1 MSEEKSIKHVYRI
14 PPCPSYD
21 IEGMESWLSD
31 MAAEGFVLVKDGIFA
46 GVATFEKTEP
56 RKIMYRLQAAEKG
69 TSMWADNYG
78 DPDDEAVDIS
88 AKYGWEYVAKRG
100 DFHIYCSMA
109 EDVRELNTDPEV
121 WALALK
127 AVEKRRR
134 EAIISFILWDI
145 LYPLIY
151 FRGNMFILMINMKTW
166 MFLYGFILFVWIF
179 AGLFA
184 RVRHLSRLRKRILAG
199 DMIGHKKDWRVK
211 ATGYYVSRLGLG
223 VSLAI
228 YIILLL
234 NMFGADI
241 MEKNEIPIKEYTA
254 DPPFVTLVDLVPEG
268 EAYEYKI
275 FMSGLADTV
284 REWSDWL
291 APVNFDWEE
300 NAIITCESGRV
311 IEGSLYVDYHETV
324 SPWLANIL
332 AKEYHREDKR
342 SKYYEFIDMPDI
354 DAGYAA
360 VYYGDVR
367 ELTLVIQKGNKIIH
381 AEIMQFGEY
390 KLTSDEWVS
399 VISESLKKGK

>member
-1 MSEEKSIKHVYRI
+1 MNEENNVKYAYRL

-31 MAAEGFVLVKDGIFA
+31 MASHGLVLAKDGIFA

-56 RKIMYRLQAAEKG
+56 RNIKYRLWAAEKG

-78 DPDDEAVDIS
+78 DPDEEAVDIS

-100 DFHIYCSMA
+100 DFHIYCSAA
-109 EDVRELNTDPEV
+109 EDVRELNTDPKV

-134 EAIISFILWDI
+134 EAIISFILWTV

-151 FRGNMFILMINMKTW
+151 FRGNIFILMINMKTW
-166 MFLYGFILFVWIF
+166 LFLYGFVLFVWIF
-179 AGLFA
+179 TGLLI
-184 RVRHLSRLRKRILAG
+184 RVRHLGRLRKRILGGSGIAQ
-199 DMIGHKKDWRVK
+199 KKDWCRK
-211 ATGYYVSRLGLG
+211 APGYYVSRLGLG
-223 VSLAI
+223 VLLAV
-228 YIILLL
+228 YIVLLL
-234 NMFGADI
+234 NMLGEEI
-241 MEKNEIPIKEYTA
+241 MEENEMPIEEYTA
-254 DPPFVTLVDLVPEG
+254 APPFVTLVDLVPTG
-268 EAYEYKI
+268 EKYEYKK
-275 FMSGLADTV
+275 FMSGLADSV

-300 NAIITCESGRV
+300 NAIITCESGKV

-342 SKYYEFIDMPDI
+342 SKYYELIDMPEI
-354 DAGYAA
+354 DADYAA
-360 VYYGDVR
+360 LYYGDVR

-381 AEIMQFGEY
+381 AEMMQVGEH
-390 KLTSDEWVS
+390 KMPIDEWVRV
-399 VISESLKKGK
+399 VIKALE